1 MIQEQEST
9 FIPLIEARMKA
20 KTKEDVVAYAETL
33 LNLEFPEKK
42 RRFNQ
47 GEIVSLCSEFL
58 SAGTDTTA
66 TSLQWI
72 MANLVKYPSIQEKLY
87 QEISEVVSSGNSKLD
102 GVTEEEEVV
111 KEEDLDKMP
120 YLKAVVLEGLR
131 RHPPGHFL
139 QPHTVTE
146 EVELN
151 GYVIPKNVAINFM
164 VADMG
169 LDPQMWE
176 NPLDFNPDRFLS
188 VGGDDAEAFGITG
201 VREIK
206 MMPFGAGRRVC
217 PAYGLA
223 MLHLEYFVANLI
235 WHFEWKAVDGNNVD
249 LSEKLEFTVVMKNP
263 LCARIRPKVNQ
274 LE

>member
-1 MIQEQEST
+1 MIQEQENI
-9 FIPLIEARMKA
+9 FIPLIEARKKA
-20 KTKEDVVAYAETL
+20 KTEEDVVTYAETL
-33 LNLEFPEKK
+33 MNLEFPEKK
-42 RRFNQ
+42 RKFNR
-47 GEIVSLCSEFL
+47 GEIVSLCSDFL
-58 SAGTDTTA
+58 TAGTDTT
-66 TSLQWI
+66 TISLQWI

-87 QEISEVVSSGNSKLD
+87 QEICEVVTRGNLKPKEAT
-102 GVTEEEEVV
+102 GKEVV
-111 KEEDLDKMP
+111 KEEDLETMP
-120 YLKAVVLEGLR
+120 YLKAVILEGLR
-131 RHPPGHFL
+131 RHSPGHFL
-139 QPHTVTE
+139 QPHTVTK

-151 GYVIPKNVAINFM
+151 GYVISKDVAINFM

-169 LDPQMWE
+169 LDPQVWA

-188 VGGDDAEAFGITG
+188 VGGDDTKAFDITG

-223 MLHLEYFVANLI
+223 MVHLEYFVANLI

-249 LSEKLEFTVVMKNP
+249 LSEKLEFTVMMKNP
-263 LCARIRPKVNQ
+263 LCARIRPRVNQ

>member
-1 MIQEQEST
+1 
-9 FIPLIEARMKA
+9 MKA
-20 KTKEDVVAYAETL
+20 KTEEDVVAYADTL

-42 RRFNQ
+42 RKFNQ

-58 SAGTDTTA
+58 TAGTDTTA

-87 QEISEVVSSGNSKLD
+87 QEISEIVSRENSKPD
-102 GVTEEEEVV
+102 GL
-111 KEEDLDKMP
+111 KEEDLEKMP
-120 YLKAVVLEGLR
+120 YLKAVILEGLR

-151 GYVIPKNVAINFM
+151 GYVIPKDVAVNFM

-169 LDPQMWE
+169 LDPQVWE

-188 VGGDDAEAFGITG
+188 AGGHDKEVFDITG

-217 PAYGLA
+217 PGYGLA
-223 MLHLEYFVANLI
+223 MLHLEHIVANLI

-249 LSEKLEFTVVMKNP
+249 LSEKLEFTVMMKNP
-263 LCARIRPKVNQ
+263 LCARIRPRVNQ
-274 LE
+274 PT